1 MSNLGNY
8 SPFNKSYQFIH
19 LQNSAY
25 HHRNKQRAKPVVKTN
40 IRPTNRSLSTHRNS
54 KSRSDVKS
62 SARYSLTNS
71 QMIADPISESYTFKE
86 PKRFIHKH
94 QSYERVRSAKIDN

>member
-25 HHRNKQRAKPVVKTN
+25 HHRNKQKVKPVVKTN
-40 IRPTNRSLSTHRNS
+40 IRPTLRSHSTHQRS
-54 KSRSDVKS
+54 KSKS
-62 SARYSLTNS
+62 
-71 QMIADPISESYTFKE
+71 
-86 PKRFIHKH
+86 
-94 QSYERVRSAKIDN
+94 